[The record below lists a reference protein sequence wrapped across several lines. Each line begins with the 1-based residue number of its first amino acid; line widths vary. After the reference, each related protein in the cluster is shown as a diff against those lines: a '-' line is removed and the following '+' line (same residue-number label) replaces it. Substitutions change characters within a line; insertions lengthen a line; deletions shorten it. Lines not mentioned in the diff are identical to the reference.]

1 MNQRLPLWVPP
12 ALCFALLVNG
22 LLFLLLPLLTQTR
35 PLVHNATEPVAVN
48 LVRARDKEPPPRDKE
63 EIKPPEREETKILRS
78 LQPDLVSPQI
88 LMPAMPSISSD
99 INLDLLG
106 NTDSGFSLIFN
117 ADEID
122 QPPRALAK
130 MPPLYPYKAKRLE
143 IEGYVKVKFLVDE
156 TGAVSQI
163 SILES
168 SPKGLFEDSV
178 FKVLPKWEFAP
189 GSILGEPVSSWVV
202 TTIRFELE

>member
-1 MNQRLPLWVPP
+1 
-12 ALCFALLVNG
+12 
-22 LLFLLLPLLTQTR
+22 
-35 PLVHNATEPVAVN
+35 
-48 LVRARDKEPPPRDKE
+48 
-63 EIKPPEREETKILRS
+63 
-78 LQPDLVSPQI
+78 
-88 LMPAMPSISSD
+88 MPSISSE
-99 INLDLLG
+99 INLDLIG
-106 NTDSGFSLIFN
+106 NIDSGISLIFN

-122 QPPRALAK
+122 QPPSALAK

-163 SILES
+163 SILEA

-178 FKVLPKWEFAP
+178 FKALPSWEFAP
-189 GSILGEPVSSWVV
+189 GKILGEPVSSWVI